1 MFSYFHSIP
10 NHSSSAIMSLFRT
23 IMRTSA
29 TTIRPLHTTTRMQMP
44 YKHDQDRESLRPVVN
59 ENSKSGTDEQVASEH
74 ADIAFDPNSTRP
86 EEAAEKTRKKTKSKG
101 REGEDALNA
110 SGANQEISKPMGDEK
125 TIRTK
130 GAGEEI
136 SKGGS
141 SQGGSAP
148 KKGDLPKAK

>member
-1 MFSYFHSIP
+1 
-10 NHSSSAIMSLFRT
+10 MSLFRS

-29 TTIRPLHTTTRMQMP
+29 TTIRPLHMTARRQMA
-44 YKHDQDRESLRPVVN
+44 YKHDQDRESLQPTAN
-59 ENSKSGTDEQVASEH
+59 ENTKSGTDEQMVSEH
-74 ADIAFDPNSTRP
+74 ADVAFDPNTTRP

-101 REGEDALNA
+101 PEGEDALHA

-125 TIRTK
+125 TIKTK

-141 SQGGSAP
+141 SGSGSAP
-148 KKGDLPKAK
+148 KKGDLPKSK

>member
-1 MFSYFHSIP
+1 
-10 NHSSSAIMSLFRT
+10 MSLFRNVL
-23 IMRTSA
+23 RTTT
-29 TTIRPLHTTTRMQMP
+29 TTIRPIHTTTRLQMP

-59 ENSKSGTDEQVASEH
+59 ENTKSGTDEQVASEH
-74 ADIAFDPNSTRP
+74 ADIAFDPNTTRP
-86 EEAAEKTRKKTKSKG
+86 EEAADKTRERTKSKG

-110 SGANQEISKPMGDEK
+110 SGANQELSTPMGDEK
-125 TIRTK
+125 TIKTK

-141 SQGGSAP
+141 SGSGSAP

>member
-1 MFSYFHSIP
+1 
-10 NHSSSAIMSLFRT
+10 MSLFRT

-125 TIRTK
+125 TIKTK